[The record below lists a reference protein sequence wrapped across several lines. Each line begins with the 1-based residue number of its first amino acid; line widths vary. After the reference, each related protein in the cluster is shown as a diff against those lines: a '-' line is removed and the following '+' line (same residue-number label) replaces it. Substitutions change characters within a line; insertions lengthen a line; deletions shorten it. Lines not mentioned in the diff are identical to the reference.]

1 MANSNKGNGPAP
13 LDPKIVSK
21 LLDLLS
27 TDDEFRQ
34 LFQRDAAVALAKVGY
49 KPSQGAG
56 DMKVGLTAAASSG
69 SCLQMAATDS
79 LASKDQIIEQRAKLE
94 ASLNAIHGFTCPAEL
109 QSS

>member
-13 LDPKIVSK
+13 LDPKIVDK

-34 LFQRDAAVALAKVGY
+34 LFQQDAAAALAKIGY
-49 KPSQGAG
+49 KPPQASG
-56 DMKVGLTAAASSG
+56 DLRVGLTAAASSG
-69 SCLQMAATDS
+69 ACLQMGANS
-79 LASKDQIIEQRAKLE
+79 LASKDQIIEQRAKIE

>member
-27 TDDEFRQ
+27 TDDAFRE
-34 LFQRDAAVALAKVGY
+34 LFKQDAAAALAQIGY
-49 KPSQGAG
+49 KPPQAAG
-56 DMKVGLTAAASSG
+56 DMKVGLTASGSSG

-79 LASKDQIIEQRAKLE
+79 LASKEQIIEQRAKLE
-94 ASLNAIHGFTCPAEL
+94 TSLNAIHGFMCPAEL
-109 QSS
+109 QG

>member
-13 LDPKIVSK
+13 MDPKIVSK

-34 LFQRDAAVALAKVGY
+34 LFKQDAAAALAKIGY
-49 KPSQGAG
+49 KPPQAA
-56 DMKVGLTAAASSG
+56 DLKVGLTASGSSG

-94 ASLNAIHGFTCPAEL
+94 TALNAIHGFMCPSEL
-109 QSS
+109 QG